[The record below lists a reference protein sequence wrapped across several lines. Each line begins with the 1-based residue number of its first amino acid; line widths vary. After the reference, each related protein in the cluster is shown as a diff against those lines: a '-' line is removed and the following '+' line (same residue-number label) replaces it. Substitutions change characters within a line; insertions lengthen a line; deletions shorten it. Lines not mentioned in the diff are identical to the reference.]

1 MDIQTTLEYLAD
13 SSKYKTEKPF
23 LVYPEANDGWEADDP
38 RLHNISWSERPVV
51 IRDVRNREPP
61 AAETSGFQ
69 WIEHKTAF
77 PKIVEEADM
86 VGYKREV
93 ERVLL
98 DHFKADKV
106 ICYDCIV
113 CSFFRQ

>member
-1 MDIQTTLEYLAD
+1 MDVQTTLEYLTD

-23 LVYPEANDGWEADDP
+23 LVYPAANDGWEADDP

-77 PKIVEEADM
+77 PKIVQEADM
-86 VGYKREV
+86 EGYMREV
-93 ERVLL
+93 EGVLL
-98 DHFKADKV
+98 NHFKADKI

-113 CSFFRQ
+113 CSYFRH